1 MNKFLALTE
10 SQRRTVFEQTAS
22 RIKLPVAS
30 IEKDFWVTEILNILF
45 SLPYADKMVFKGGTS
60 LSKVW
65 GIIRRFSEDI
75 DIAIDRSM
83 FGIEG
88 DVTKKQLKKLRKA
101 SSVFVRDTLANDLAS
116 ATEQAGLRDFIT
128 IKADPDGE
136 GDATYP
142 EPRQIHIIYKSLL
155 PGSNNPY
162 LRDEVLLEV
171 GARSLF
177 EPTAKATVESFVTEA
192 FPHLTSRDNT
202 TQVVAAVAEKTFLE
216 KAFLLHELFT
226 TEGCRNADRKSRH
239 LYDVCKMLESG
250 IAERAIPNDKL
261 WETIRHHREVFTSI
275 RDVDYTPDVRKRI
288 TLTPP
293 ESVMEEWKN
302 DYNSMVINMIYEENV
317 PKFEDLLLR
326 IAKIEQYFHG
336 GLGASLSWAEG
347 GLE

>member
-1 MNKFLALTE
+1 MNKFLTLTE
-10 SQRRTVFEQTAS
+10 VQRRTVFEQTAT

-45 SLPYADKMVFKGGTS
+45 SLPYTDKMVFKGGTS

-65 GIIRRFSEDI
+65 GVIRRFSEDI

-101 SSVFVRDTLANDLAS
+101 SSVFVRDTLANDLIA
-116 ATEQAGLRDFIT
+116 ATEKEGLSDFVT

-142 EPRQIHIIYKSLL
+142 EPRQIHIIYKSVL
-155 PGSNNPY
+155 PFGTNPY

-177 EPTAKATVESFVTEA
+177 EPTAKAKVESFVTTV
-192 FPHLTSRDNT
+192 FPHLTSNDNP

-226 TEGCRNADRKSRH
+226 TDGCRNANRKSRH
-239 LYDVCKMLESG
+239 LYDLCKMLDAG
-250 IAERAIPNDKL
+250 IADRAIPNDEL

-288 TLTPP
+288 VLTPP
-293 ESVMEEWKN
+293 ESVIEEWKN
-302 DYNSMVINMIYEENV
+302 DYDTMVANMIFEYKV
-317 PKFEDLLLR
+317 PTFSDILAGA
-326 IAKIEQYFHG
+326 AKIESMFKG
-336 GLGASLSWAEG
+336 
-347 GLE
+347 

>member
-1 MNKFLALTE
+1 MNKFLELTAA
-10 SQRRTVFEQTAS
+10 QRRTVFEQAAI

-30 IEKDFWVTEILNILF
+30 IEKDFWVTEMLNILF

-65 GIIRRFSEDI
+65 GVIRRFSEDI
-75 DIAIDRSM
+75 DIAIDRSI

-101 SSVFVRDTLANDLAS
+101 SSVFVRDILANDLIA
-116 ATEQAGLRDFIT
+116 ATNQAGLNDFVT

-142 EPRQIHIIYKSLL
+142 EPRQIHIIYKSVL
-155 PGSNNPY
+155 PYDSNPY

-177 EPTAKATVESFVTEA
+177 EPTAKSKVESFVTTV
-192 FPHLTSRDNT
+192 FPHLTSNDKEI
-202 TQVVAAVAEKTFLE
+202 QVVAAVAEKTFLE

-226 TEGCRNADRKSRH
+226 TDGCRNANRKSRH
-239 LYDVCKMLESG
+239 LYDLCKMLDAG
-250 IAERAIPNDKL
+250 IADRAIPNDEL

-275 RDVDYTPDVRKRI
+275 RDVDYTPDIRKRI
-288 TLTPP
+288 VLTPP
-293 ESVMEEWKN
+293 ESVIEEWKN
-302 DYNSMVINMIYEENV
+302 DYDTMVANMIYEDKV
-317 PKFEDLLLR
+317 PTFSDILAGA
-326 IAKIEQYFHG
+326 AKIESKFKT
-336 GLGASLSWAEG
+336 L
-347 GLE
+347 

>member
-1 MNKFLALTE
+1 MNKFLTLTE
-10 SQRRTVFEQTAS
+10 AQRRTVFEQTAI
-22 RIKLPVAS
+22 RIKLPVTS

-45 SLPYADKMVFKGGTS
+45 SLPYADRMVFKGGTS

-65 GIIRRFSEDI
+65 GVIRRFSEDI

-101 SSVFVRDTLANDLAS
+101 SSVFVRDTLANDLTAAVEES
-116 ATEQAGLRDFIT
+116 GLSDFVT

-142 EPRQIHIIYKSLL
+142 EPRQIHIIYKSVL
-155 PGSNNPY
+155 PYGTNPY

-177 EPTAKATVESFVTEA
+177 EPTAKAKVESFVAAT
-192 FPHLTSRDNT
+192 FPHLTSNDNT
-202 TQVVAAVAEKTFLE
+202 TQVVAAIAEKTFLE

-226 TEGCRNADRKSRH
+226 TDGCRNANRKSRH
-239 LYDVCKMLESG
+239 LYDLCKMLEAG
-250 IAERAIPNDKL
+250 IANSATPNDEL

-288 TLTPP
+288 VLTPP
-293 ESVMEEWKN
+293 ESVIEEWRN
-302 DYNSMVINMIYEENV
+302 DYDTMVANMIYEDKV
-317 PKFEDLLLR
+317 PTFSDILAGA
-326 IAKIEQYFHG
+326 AKIESMFKN
-336 GLGASLSWAEG
+336 
-347 GLE
+347 